1 MVEEGD
7 GFAAL
12 TRYRHAA
19 LQFRVSAVMPLVLGT
34 LELEDNELGG
44 VREAAAALVQ
54 RIVDTAHR
62 DGSLDGQITCGD
74 VGTVTSPPA
83 GSSARSCTRWGRS
96 GVPAGTRAGE
106 PRGTTPRGSG
116 TAGIDTPRTRPPR

>member
-1 MVEEGD
+1 VVEGD

-19 LQFRVSAVMPLVLGT
+19 LQFRVSAVIPLVPGT
-34 LELEDNELGG
+34 LDLEG
-44 VREAAAALVQ
+44 VRAGHAPDL
-54 RIVDTAHR
+54 
-62 DGSLDGQITCGD
+62 
-74 VGTVTSPPA
+74 PPA
-83 GSSARSCTRWGRS
+83 ASSAQLHTLRES

-106 PRGTTPRGSG
+106 PRGTTPSGSV